1 MNDDQQT
8 DRLDELVPPT
18 LAADTALPIET
29 AIVSEASDP
38 SSSSATPGPRTRWA
52 GIVWGLVL
60 GTLAAAGIWL
70 ASGEGRIDDLVAWT
84 QTLTPAMVVGYAVLA
99 IGALVLVLGL
109 VGLLR
114 RAQRTVAAGRSA
126 V

>member
-8 DRLDELVPPT
+8 DRLDELVPPA
-18 LAADTALPIET
+18 LVADTVPPIEALT
-29 AIVSEASDP
+29 VDEASDAP
-38 SSSSATPGPRTRWA
+38 STSAGPGPRTRWA

-60 GTLAAAGIWL
+60 GALAAAGIWL
-70 ASGEGRIDDLVAWT
+70 AAGEGRIDDLVAWT
-84 QTLTPAMVVGYAVLA
+84 QTLTSAMVVGYAVLA